1 MPRLLDATLR
11 RKHFG
16 AATFFQGRNC
26 LIPRE
31 AKPMC
36 HVLII
41 EDEILVALNLQQL
54 LAEHGATSFDIAE
67 TEAEAIQAA
76 IARPPKFI
84 SSDVRLKEGTGPKA
98 VQAILHELGA
108 VPVIFVTATPEVCD
122 PCDPPGRVMTKP
134 LHEENYCDA
143 FKEMI
148 AA

>member
-1 MPRLLDATLR
+1 
-11 RKHFG
+11 
-16 AATFFQGRNC
+16 
-26 LIPRE
+26 
-31 AKPMC
+31 MC

-67 TEAEAIQAA
+67 TEAEAIAA
-76 IARPPKFI
+76 ASIRPPKFI
-84 SSDVRLKEGTGPKA
+84 SSDVRLKEGSGPKA
-98 VQAILHELGA
+98 VQTIFKKSGV

-134 LHEENYCDA
+134 LNEARYCAAFEE
-143 FKEMI
+143 MV